1 MTLIFPFSRLT
12 CQFLHLI
19 PYFQSYSSNSQIG
32 LIPEEPEDMWHAY
45 NLVAAGDSLR
55 STTVRKVTMESS
67 TGSSTSNRVRTTLT
81 ISVEDLDFDV
91 QAGVLRVKGRNIAE
105 NPYVKV

>member
-1 MTLIFPFSRLT
+1 
-12 CQFLHLI
+12 
-19 PYFQSYSSNSQIG
+19 
-32 LIPEEPEDMWHAY
+32 MWHAY